1 MIRLLRALPAGLLLL
16 AFLAGGKLQ
25 ARPTAA
31 VDLRLLDAA
40 RPSGTLRV
48 LQALPDPGREI
59 LPASVLAGDWDER
72 FGPLASV
79 PEEPRWHWI
88 RLVLDNGTQETE
100 WRVSLGNFDWMEG
113 FQMVD
118 GRLVVQR
125 NGLSLPTRDRA
136 CLGERD
142 LLPLHLA
149 AGARTVAYFRVH
161 TLDAGTP
168 PKVFLVARPLQE
180 SQFLRSNLELA
191 FILGVLLV
199 MAGYNASIG
208 IFLRGRAYGHYALFL
223 GGQALYFLVI
233 YRQDWLPPS
242 MNLRWDLALAVPL
255 ACWLF
260 FNFSRHYLEA
270 PERFPTWNRVL
281 WAFSFATPIL
291 SLPEPLLP
299 DSWHRALVTWT
310 NLAVVLS
317 DGILV
322 AFAVHALRKGF
333 RPARYYFYANMAFFT
348 FVLLWTTGPAF
359 LGWLDL
365 GWLSAHA
372 LKVGIVVQVILF
384 SFALGGR
391 FRMLQEDKA
400 NQERDR
406 ILAVAEMTERK
417 NLELEQK
424 VQDRTQELALSYRK
438 LAEAQEQLGRL
449 EESSRDILDDIP
461 GWAGTMAEELQAGL
475 GLPELG
481 VFELVDGTLE
491 TLHGAPGLGLPDPS
505 WMRGGTL
512 SSHGSVLIPAK
523 GMTGDTLGLVQVRA
537 WAPGQE
543 STERP
548 VLEGFASRLGNAL
561 EMARARTR
569 LAKAELRR
577 AATLGELHARGMEAL
592 KVCPRCG
599 ECFPEAALRCPRDD
613 RELEMPPGLASTIL
627 DRYKLTRRLG
637 QGSMGTVYEALDE
650 KLARPVA
657 LKLMRPENFL
667 DPGARRRF
675 EREGR
680 TLVQVN
686 HPGVVTLHDQGELED
701 GTHYI
706 VMERLYG
713 MDLAALLRAFGPGT
727 PDQVASLLLQGAEA
741 LDSAHR
747 LGIVHRDIKPQNLF
761 LGPAPEGFQVKILD
775 FGLAKSLQ
783 TDVKLTRTGQMMGT
797 PTYMAPEQVLGYE
810 VDERS
815 DTFSLATVLFEAL
828 TGSLPHRGGPT
839 MAETF
844 EGILRAP
851 ATRPSTLLKGLPEGL
866 DALFEAALAK
876 NPEARPRDILPWA
889 REVAHLLASYPSAF
903 PGWPVPLPRDLPRDL
918 EAGSAGD
925 EPTWNSSALPADL
938 RATRWPA
945 V

>member
-1 MIRLLRALPAGLLLL
+1 
-16 AFLAGGKLQ
+16 
-25 ARPTAA
+25 
-31 VDLRLLDAA
+31 V
-40 RPSGTLRV
+40 
-48 LQALPDPGREI
+48 
-59 LPASVLAGDWDER
+59 
-72 FGPLASV
+72 
-79 PEEPRWHWI
+79 
-88 RLVLDNGTQETE
+88 DNGTRETE
-100 WRVSLGNFDWMEG
+100 WVVSLGNFDRVEG
-113 FQMVD
+113 FRMD
-118 GRLVVQR
+118 EGRVAVQR

-136 CLGERD
+136 FPGERD
-142 LLPLHLA
+142 LLPLHLP

-161 TLDAGTP
+161 TLDSGSP
-168 PKVFLVARPLQE
+168 PRLFLVPRPLQE
-180 SQFLRSNLELA
+180 SRFLQSDLELT

-199 MAGYNASIG
+199 MAAYNASIG

-223 GGQALYFLVI
+223 GSQALYFLVT
-233 YRQDWLPPS
+233 YRPDWLHPA
-242 MNLRWDLALAVPL
+242 MNLRWDLALVVPL
-255 ACWLF
+255 SCWLF

-270 PERFPTWNRVL
+270 PERFPAWDRVL
-281 WAFSFATPIL
+281 WAVSFATPIL
-291 SLPEPLLP
+291 SIPEPLLP
-299 DSWHRALVTWT
+299 DSWHQALVTWT

-365 GWLSAHA
+365 GWVSTHS

-406 ILAVAEMTERK
+406 ILAVAEMAERK

-424 VQDRTQELALSYRK
+424 VRDRTRELALNCSK
-438 LAEAQEQLGRL
+438 LAEAQEQLGLRL
-449 EESSRDILDDIP
+449 E
-461 GWAGTMAEELQAGL
+461 
-475 GLPELG
+475 
-481 VFELVDGTLE
+481 
-491 TLHGAPGLGLPDPS
+491 
-505 WMRGGTL
+505 
-512 SSHGSVLIPAK
+512 
-523 GMTGDTLGLVQVRA
+523 
-537 WAPGQE
+537 
-543 STERP
+543 
-548 VLEGFASRLGNAL
+548 
-561 EMARARTR
+561 
-569 LAKAELRR
+569 KAQLRR
-577 AATLGELHARGMEAL
+577 AATLGELHARGLEAL

-599 ECFPEAALRCPRDD
+599 ECFPEATLRCPRDD
-613 RELEMPPGLASTIL
+613 RELEMPPGLPSTIL
-627 DRYKLTRRLG
+627 ERYTFTRRLG
-637 QGSMGTVYEALDE
+637 QGSMGTVYEALDR

-680 TLVQVN
+680 TLLQVN

-713 MDLAALLRAFGPGT
+713 MDLAALLRTSGPGT
-727 PDQVASLLLQGAEA
+727 PAQVANLLLQGAEA
-741 LDSAHR
+741 LDAAHR

-797 PTYMAPEQVLGYE
+797 PTYMAPEQVLGYD

-828 TGSLPHRGGPT
+828 AGSLPHRGGPT

-851 ATRPSTLLKGLPEGL
+851 AIRPSTLLKGLPPGL

-876 NPEARPRDILPWA
+876 DPEARPRDILPWA
-889 REVAHLLASYPSAF
+889 QKVAGLLASYPSPF

-918 EAGSAGD
+918 ETGPEVD
-925 EPTWNSSALPADL
+925 EPTWNPGALPPDL
-938 RATRWPA
+938 RATRWP
-945 V
+945 VG